1 MGPSR
6 DVQDFRL
13 NALCNAHSGG
23 LGDLLTIYDE
33 MDQSG
38 YFSCLDFA
46 SGFSQLTI
54 HEADRYLT
62 AFRDAEGKR

>member
-6 DVQDFRL
+6 IVQDFRGL
-13 NALCNAHSGG
+13 NALFNGKGGG

-38 YFSCLDFA
+38 YFSCLDLA
-46 SGFSQLTI
+46 SVL
-54 HEADRYLT
+54 HN
-62 AFRDAEGKR
+62 